1 MQIEQFQAFS
11 QNKLQDYLDCQRRYE
26 LKHLLKQPWPAIQS
40 EPVIENEEHMLL
52 GQQFH
57 LLVQQYFSGLEE
69 NLISSQI
76 NTIILQKWWQAFLKY
91 SHGMRAIP
99 HRAEL
104 QLNTQLNGIRLVGI
118 LDLVLAQTDQKFT
131 IIDWKT
137 NKNKPS
143 RSFLKNH
150 IQTRLYPLILTIAG
164 KYLNN
169 NINIS
174 PDQIEMIYWYPEFP
188 QRPEIFVYSK
198 EKYQNDRDY
207 INNLI
212 SEIQIKLPG
221 TFQKTDQLRTCNFC
235 NYRSLCNRGVSAG
248 IIDGDG
254 TIDWQ
259 EEIVDI
265 DISQIGEIAF

>member
-1 MQIEQFQAFS
+1 MQVEKFQVFS

-76 NTIILQKWWQAFLKY
+76 NSIILQRWWQAFLEY
-91 SHGMRAIP
+91 SQGMLSIP
-99 HRAEL
+99 HKAEL
-104 QLNTQLNGIRLVGI
+104 QLNTHLNGIRLVGV
-118 LDLVLAQTDQKFT
+118 LDLVLFESDHKFK
-131 IIDWKT
+131 ILDWKT
-137 NKNKPS
+137 NKKKPS
-143 RSFLKNH
+143 RRFLKKH
-150 IQTRLYPLILTIAG
+150 VQTRLYPLILTAAG

-169 NINIS
+169 NIDIA

-188 QRPEIFVYSK
+188 QQPEIFTYSS
-198 EKYQNDRDY
+198 EQFQNDREY
-207 INNLI
+207 IENLI
-212 SEIQIKLPG
+212 SEIQSKPPG

-248 IIDGDG
+248 ILDGDD

-259 EEIVDI
+259 EEIEDI

>member
-1 MQIEQFQAFS
+1 MQIDHFQIFS

-76 NTIILQKWWQAFLKY
+76 NSIILQKWWQAFLKY

-118 LDLVLAQTDQKFT
+118 LDLVLAQPDHKFT

-174 PDQIEMIYWYPEFP
+174 PDQIEMIYWYPEF
-188 QRPEIFVYSK
+188 QQQPEIFVYSK

-207 INNLI
+207 IKNLI

-235 NYRSLCNRGVSAG
+235 NYRSLCNRGISAG
-248 IIDGDG
+248 ILDGDG

-265 DISQIGEIAF
+265 DISQIGEIVF

>member
-1 MQIEQFQAFS
+1 MQIEKFQVFS

-26 LKHLLKQPWPAIQS
+26 LKYLLKQPWPAIQS

-69 NLISSQI
+69 DLISSQI
-76 NTIILQKWWQAFLKY
+76 NTIILQKWWQAFLEY
-91 SHGMRAIP
+91 SNGMRTIP
-99 HRAEL
+99 HKAEL
-104 QLNTQLNGIRLVGI
+104 QLNTQFNGNRLVGI
-118 LDLVLAQTDQKFT
+118 LDLVLVQPDHKFT

-143 RSFLKNH
+143 RSYLKNH

-164 KYLNN
+164 KYLND
-169 NINIS
+169 NIDIS

-188 QRPEIFVYSK
+188 LKPETFIYSS
-198 EKYQNDRDY
+198 EKYQDDRVY
-207 INNLI
+207 FENLI
-212 SEIQIKLPG
+212 SEIQFKLPG

-248 IIDGDG
+248 VLDGDD

-259 EEIVDI
+259 EEIDDI
-265 DISQIGEIAF
+265 DLSQIGEIAF